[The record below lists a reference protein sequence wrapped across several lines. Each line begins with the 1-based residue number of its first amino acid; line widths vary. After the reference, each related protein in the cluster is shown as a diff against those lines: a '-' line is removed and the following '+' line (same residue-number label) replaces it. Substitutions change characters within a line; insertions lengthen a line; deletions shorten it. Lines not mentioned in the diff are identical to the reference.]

1 MLTISYKETNLWRF
15 PLRGPSSSS
24 LLGIPIQFF
33 FLFLWRL
40 WLLRNIFV
48 SLFPIV
54 SSYHYSAGR
63 FLGQRNEWM
72 NEWTSQWIY
81 AWLGILPSFLRLF
94 FSPPLFALRGGNT
107 CVQIITTQHNLP
119 FDGIDGGDK
128 NNFLG
133 LEKEMPVARSDEC
146 LSSRLN
152 LPWRKALL

>member
-1 MLTISYKETNLWRF
+1 MNLC
-15 PLRGPSSSS
+15 LA
-24 LLGIPIQFF
+24 
-33 FLFLWRL
+33 
-40 WLLRNIFV
+40 RN
-48 SLFPIV
+48 
-54 SSYHYSAGR
+54 
-63 FLGQRNEWM
+63 
-72 NEWTSQWIY
+72 
-81 AWLGILPSFLRLF
+81 PSFLRLF